1 MQTALATQFTKVSDK
16 LDLTQRTVEVEDTET
31 VIETEFLCNI
41 DVELAGDSIWDCTL
55 ERVTVTGIYIRE
67 VFEDEDVYTS
77 VNVTYNVDG
86 DVEYEGSWRLYTD
99 NGFSDAI
106 SELLGTA
113 VDFTEQG
120 MQDDGYASMEMY

>member
-16 LDLTQRTVEVEDTET
+16 LELTQRTVEVEDTET

-106 SELLGTA
+106 SELLGKA

-120 MQDDGYASMEMY
+120 MQDDGFASMEM

>member
-1 MQTALATQFTKVSDK
+1 MQTQVQTQFSNYSNK
-16 LDLTQRTVEVEDTET
+16 LELTQQTVEVEDTET

-67 VFEDEDVYTS
+67 VFEDGDVYAS
-77 VNVTYNVDG
+77 INVSYNVDG
-86 DVEYEGSWRLYTD
+86 DVEYEDSWRLYTD

-120 MQDDGYASMEMY
+120 MQDDGCASMEC

>member
-1 MQTALATQFTKVSDK
+1 MQTTHKTQFDKVSDK
-16 LDLTQRTVEVEDTET
+16 LELTQRIVEDTET

-86 DVEYEGSWRLYTD
+86 DTEYEGSWRLYTD

-106 SELLGTA
+106 SALLGTA

-120 MQDDGYASMEMY
+120 MQDDGYASMEM

>member
-16 LDLTQRTVEVEDTET
+16 LELTQRTVEVEDTET

-120 MQDDGYASMEMY
+120 MQDDGFASMEM